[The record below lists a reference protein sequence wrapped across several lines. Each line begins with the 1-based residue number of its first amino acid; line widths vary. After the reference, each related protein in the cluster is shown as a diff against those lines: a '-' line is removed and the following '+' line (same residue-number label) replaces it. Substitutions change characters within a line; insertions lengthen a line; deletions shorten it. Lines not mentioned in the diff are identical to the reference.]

1 MKYKIGNY
9 YPDVISLF
17 LVCFNEFTLKSSI
30 YDLDGETQR
39 GKRKREGQSRAWN
52 Y

>member
-1 MKYKIGNY
+1 MKYKVGNY

-17 LVCFNEFTLKSSI
+17 LVCFKEFALKSSI
-30 YDLDGETQR
+30 YDLDGETQM
-39 GKRKREGQSRAWN
+39 GKRKREGQRRAWN